1 MTRRRIATLLAA
13 LFLIAM
19 TLPLTVSAA
28 VPVANDDSD
37 TIFEDS
43 GADVIDVLG
52 NDTSDVP
59 NLIVSA
65 VTQPAGGTASFTDTN
80 VTYTPDPNFHGNDT
94 FTYTD
99 TNDDGDSSPATV
111 TVHVTSV
118 DDAPVA
124 NDDSDSTNEGQA
136 VDIDVL
142 ANDTDIDT
150 PHGSLTIN
158 PGSVSNPPH
167 GSASVVAGKI
177 RYTPDLNYS
186 GTDSFTY
193 RADDGPLLSSPAT
206 VDVTIAAVDDAPVAN
221 DDTDTTAEDTADNID
236 VLAND
241 TDVDD
246 AHSSLTIS
254 SLSNPPHGTAT
265 ISGNQ
270 VHYVPDANYHGADSF
285 TYKANDGT
293 LLSNTATVDITVT
306 SVNDFPTA
314 VDDFVT
320 IDEDDTPTLIS
331 VRSNDT
337 DADGDT
343 LSVTGVT
350 QGGKGAVSFTSTG
363 VTYVPTHDANG
374 SDTFTYTISDGHG
387 GTDVGTV
394 HVTIDPVNDAPIA
407 FADAVTTPEDTA
419 TDIDVLANDTDV
431 DNDSLTIT
439 DPGTP
444 SHGTSSVVSG
454 KIRYTP
460 GLDYDGGDT
469 LTYTVSDGHGGSDTA
484 VVTITVSAVD
494 DAPVAVDDA
503 YTVPEDRTTP
513 QPLNV
518 LLDDSD
524 VDGPAIN
531 IVSTSVP
538 TKGTVVIVHGSGLT
552 PDSLTYK
559 PFHNAF
565 GADAFTYLITDGTLT
580 ATGNVTIDIGGS
592 NDPPIAGN
600 DVFNVPEGAG
610 PTPLTVLAND
620 SDPDGNDLQI
630 ISKTN
635 PSHGTVTITGAGT
648 GIAYNP
654 SGNYHGTDT
663 FTYKLSDGN
672 GGTDTA
678 TVLVTVV
685 KDTTKPTVTTPYQQ
699 FLVQTVASTTTKARI
714 TWTGADGGSGLSKY
728 QLQVS
733 VNGGTFTTVTL
744 THATSTTYDK
754 NLTTGKTY
762 RFRVRATDKEGNT
775 SGYLYT
781 GTFKAVRY
789 SEATS
794 AITYIGSWS
803 VTTTSRAF
811 NGATRHAT
819 APSNRAI
826 YTFTS
831 TDVGWI
837 ATRYTSSGKA
847 EILID
852 GVLITTIDLDT
863 TSTKYRQL
871 VYHKH
876 FSTSGLHTIE
886 IHPVGDGR
894 VDIDGF
900 VVLH

>member
-28 VPVANDDSD
+28 VPVTVDDTSN
-37 TIFEDS
+37 IAEDS
-43 GADVIDVLG
+43 GPDVIDVLG
-52 NDTSDVP
+52 NDSSDVP
-59 NLIVSA
+59 NLIVSS
-65 VTQPAGGTASFTDTN
+65 VTQPPNGTVSFTDTD
-80 VTYTPDPNFHGNDT
+80 VTYTPDPDFHGPDS
-94 FTYTD
+94 FTYTAH
-99 TNDDGDSSPATV
+99 NDDGDAPPATV
-111 TVHVTSV
+111 NVTVTQV
-118 DDAPVA
+118 DHAPVA
-124 NDDSDSTNEGQA
+124 NN
-136 VDIDVL
+136 
-142 ANDTDIDT
+142 
-150 PHGSLTIN
+150 
-158 PGSVSNPPH
+158 
-167 GSASVVAGKI
+167 
-177 RYTPDLNYS
+177 
-186 GTDSFTY
+186 
-193 RADDGPLLSSPAT
+193 
-206 VDVTIAAVDDAPVAN
+206 
-221 DDTDTTAEDTADNID
+221 DTDTTAEDTADNID

-241 TDVDD
+241 TDADGD
-246 AHSSLTIS
+246 TLTIS
-254 SLSNPPHGTAT
+254 NLSNPPHGTAT
-265 ISGNQ
+265 VVSGE
-270 VHYVPDANYHGADSF
+270 VHYVPDANYHGPDSF

-293 LLSNTATVDITVT
+293 LLSNTATVNVTVT

-314 VDDFVT
+314 NDDFVT
-320 IDEDDTPTLIS
+320 VDEDDPPTLIS

-337 DADGDT
+337 DPDGDT

-350 QGGKGAVSFTSTG
+350 QGGKGAVTFTSTG
-363 VTYVPTHDANG
+363 VTYVPTHNANG
-374 SDTFTYTISDGHG
+374 SDTFTYSIADGHG

-394 HVTIDPVNDAPIA
+394 HVTINPVNDAPIA
-407 FADAVTTPEDTA
+407 VADTITILEDTQ
-419 TDIDVLANDTDV
+419 TDIDVRANDTDV
-431 DNDSLTIT
+431 DGDTLTIT

-444 SHGTSSVVSG
+444 LHGTVSVAGG

-460 GLDYDGGDT
+460 TLDFDGTDT
-469 LTYTVSDGHGGSDTA
+469 FTYTIGDGHGGSDTA
-484 VVTITVSAVD
+484 LVTVTISAVD
-494 DAPVAVDDA
+494 DAPVAVDDS
-503 YTVPEDRTTP
+503 YVVTEDLTTAA
-513 QPLNV
+513 PLNV
-518 LLDDSD
+518 LVNDSD
-524 VDGPAIN
+524 VDGPPVHIITNTVAM
-531 IVSTSVP
+531 
-538 TKGTVVIVHGSGLT
+538 KGTVAIVSGGL
-552 PDSLTYK
+552 SMTYK

-565 GADAFTYLITDGTLT
+565 GIDTFTYTITDGTLT
-580 ATGNVTIDIGGS
+580 STATVTVDIGGS

-610 PTPLTVLAND
+610 PTPLAVLAND
-620 SDPDGNDLQI
+620 SDPDGNTLQI

-714 TWTGADGGSGLSKY
+714 TWTGADGGSGLSTF

-794 AITYIGSWS
+794 AITYIGSWP
-803 VTTTSRAF
+803 VTTTSHAF
-811 NGATRHAT
+811 NGATRSAT
-819 APSNRAI
+819 ATSKRAI

-847 EILID
+847 QILID
-852 GVLITTIDLDT
+852 GVLVTTIDLDT
-863 TSTKYRQL
+863 TSNKYRQL

-876 FSTSGLHTIE
+876 FATSGLHTIE